1 MEYDGAIVV
10 PMAVPLSC
18 LKKLCSKILFL
29 HAHSAKSIKESVD
42 IVLSSMDSKDF
53 LNAIKLSS
61 CGIFGYKPTTS
72 MVHGIMSS
80 GKGGETSYFPK
91 KIISIFNIRFNF
103 LYQRFKMKLKEGSN
117 VFRIIS

>member
-1 MEYDGAIVV
+1 MAYDGAIVV

-61 CGIFGYKPTTS
+61 CRIFGYKPTTS

-103 LYQRFKMKLKEGSN
+103 LCQRFKMKFKKG
-117 VFRIIS
+117 

>member
-1 MEYDGAIVV
+1 MAYDGAIVV
-10 PMAVPLSC
+10 PMAVLLSC
-18 LKKLCSKILFL
+18 LKKLYSKILFF

-53 LNAIKLSS
+53 LNAIKPSS

-80 GKGGETSYFPK
+80 GKGGRLA
-91 KIISIFNIRFNF
+91 IFLRKSLVSLI
-103 LYQRFKMKLKEGSN
+103 
-117 VFRIIS
+117 